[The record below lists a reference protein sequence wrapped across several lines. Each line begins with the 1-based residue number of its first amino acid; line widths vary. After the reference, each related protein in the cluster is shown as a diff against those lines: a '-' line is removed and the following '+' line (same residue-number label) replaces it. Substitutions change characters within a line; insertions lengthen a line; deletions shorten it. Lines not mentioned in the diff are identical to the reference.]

1 MDTVWNHRLFAA
13 GPVIFEP
20 DINPRSRIVR
30 TAALCLSALFA
41 SLALSQGASAQVNE
55 KFADM
60 AGEIELLRSVA
71 QTERQAIV
79 ARAMILT
86 DQEATAFWP
95 VYGEYRTAVGKVND
109 QLVKLITDYA
119 AQRDTLTDEQ
129 AKTLLNNHIKFE
141 QDLLKL
147 RKKYI
152 PKFGKAIPM
161 TKVARFYQIE
171 NKLDLLQKLGLSR
184 NIPLAR

>member
-1 MDTVWNHRLFAA
+1 VRIAFAFAA
-13 GPVIFEP
+13 ALLVGLACNPV
-20 DINPRSRIVR
+20 
-30 TAALCLSALFA
+30 
-41 SLALSQGASAQVNE
+41 ASAQVNE

-79 ARAMILT
+79 AKAMILT

-95 VYGEYRTAVGKVND
+95 VYNEYRTAAAKVND
-109 QLVKLITDYA
+109 RLVKIVTDYA
-119 AQRDTLTDEQ
+119 AVRDTMTDEQ
-129 AKTLLNNHIKFE
+129 AKTLMNDYIRFE
-141 QDLLKL
+141 QDLLNL

-152 PKFGKAIPM
+152 KKFNQAIPM
-161 TKVARFYQIE
+161 VKVARFYQIE
-171 NKLDLLQKLGLSR
+171 NKLDILQKLGLAR

>member
-1 MDTVWNHRLFAA
+1 MKIVFAFVAVLLSGFAWN
-13 GPVIFEP
+13 PV
-20 DINPRSRIVR
+20 
-30 TAALCLSALFA
+30 
-41 SLALSQGASAQVNE
+41 ASAQVNE

-86 DQEATAFWP
+86 QEEEAAFWP
-95 VYGEYRTAVGKVND
+95 VYNEYRAEIAKVNN

-119 AQRDTLTDEQ
+119 AQRDTLTDAQ
-129 AKTLLNNHIKFE
+129 AKTLLNDHIRFE
-141 QDLLKL
+141 QNFLKI

-152 PKFGKAIPM
+152 ARFDKVLPT

-171 NKLDLLQKLGLSR
+171 NKLDLLQKLGLAR

>member
-1 MDTVWNHRLFAA
+1 MKIAVT
-13 GPVIFEP
+13 
-20 DINPRSRIVR
+20 
-30 TAALCLSALFA
+30 CLAALFA
-41 SLALSQGASAQVNE
+41 SLVLAQGASAQVNE

-86 DQEATAFWP
+86 DQEAAAFWP
-95 VYGEYRTAVGKVND
+95 VYGDYRTAVGKLND
-109 QLVKLITDYA
+109 QLVRLITDYA
-119 AQRDTLTDEQ
+119 AQRDTITDEQ
-129 AKTLLNNHIKFE
+129 AKTLLSNHIKFE

-171 NKLDLLQKLGLSR
+171 NKLDLLQRLGLAR
-184 NIPLAR
+184 DIPLAR

>member
-1 MDTVWNHRLFAA
+1 MK
-13 GPVIFEP
+13 
-20 DINPRSRIVR
+20 IVV
-30 TAALCLSALFA
+30 TCLAALFA
-41 SLALSQGASAQVNE
+41 SLVLSQGASAQVNE

-60 AGEIELLRSVA
+60 AAEIELLRSVA

-86 DQEATAFWP
+86 DQEATEFWP
-95 VYGEYRTAVGKVND
+95 VYSEYRTAFGKVND
-109 QLVKLITDYA
+109 QLIKLITDYA
-119 AQRDTLTDEQ
+119 AQRDTLTGEQ
-129 AKTLLNNHIKFE
+129 AKALINSHIKFE

-152 PKFGKAIPM
+152 PKFGKVIPM

-171 NKLDLLQKLGLSR
+171 NNLDLLQKLGIAR
-184 NIPLAR
+184 DVPLAR

>member
-1 MDTVWNHRLFAA
+1 M
-13 GPVIFEP
+13 
-20 DINPRSRIVR
+20 R

>member
-1 MDTVWNHRLFAA
+1 MRNVFSFV
-13 GPVIFEP
+13 VI
-20 DINPRSRIVR
+20 V
-30 TAALCLSALFA
+30 LA
-41 SLALSQGASAQVNE
+41 SLAWNPVASAQVNE

-60 AGEIELLRSVA
+60 TADIELMRSVA

-95 VYGEYRTAVGKVND
+95 VYNDYRAEVAKVND

-119 AQRDTLTDEQ
+119 AQRDTMTDAQ
-129 AKTLLNNHIKFE
+129 AKTLLNDHIRFE
-141 QDLLKL
+141 QDLLKV
-147 RKKYI
+147 RKRYI
-152 PKFGKAIPM
+152 GKFDKVLPT

-171 NKLDLLQKLGLSR
+171 NKLDLLQKLGLAR